1 MIANSAAHLYLGHMS
16 RQVVATVTRLHDAQC
31 QRTRM
36 HRRVFGAATQLL
48 DAQTDVSVPALAA
61 RAKLAPAA
69 FYAHFPSIE
78 VLFAELYLDRVIQ
91 LPLDIDPAASAT
103 DRVTEQ
109 LTALTLLMADEPR
122 LARACTHALV
132 STDDDMVDDVRSRIA
147 AEINRRISTALGGG
161 AWPEVLAT
169 LESVFWGALLQ
180 AQSGAMSYRQMARQ
194 LETMVSLI
202 VPGG

>member
-1 MIANSAAHLYLGHMS
+1 
-16 RQVVATVTRLHDAQC
+16 
-31 QRTRM
+31 M

-78 VLFAELYLDRVIQ
+78 VVFAELYLDRVIQ

-180 AQSGAMSYRQMARQ
+180 AQSGAMSYRQMARR

>member
-1 MIANSAAHLYLGHMS
+1 MS
-16 RQVVATVTRLHDAQC
+16 RPAVATVTRLHDAQC
-31 QRTRM
+31 QRISTQ
-36 HRRVFGAATQLL
+36 RRVFGAATQLL
-48 DAQTDVSVPALAA
+48 DADNDVSVPALAA
-61 RAKLAPAA
+61 RAKMAPAA
-69 FYAHFPSIE
+69 LYAHFPSIE
-78 VLFAELYLDRVIQ
+78 VVFAELYLDRVIQ
-91 LPLDIDPAASAT
+91 LPLDIDPATSTT
-103 DRVTEQ
+103 DRVTQQ

-122 LARACTHALV
+122 LARACTQALM
-132 STDDDMVDDVRSRIA
+132 STDDEMVDDVRGRIA
-147 AEINRRISTALGGG
+147 VEITRRISTALGGG

>member
-1 MIANSAAHLYLGHMS
+1 MS
-16 RQVVATVTRLHDAQC
+16 RPVVATVTRLPDAHC
-31 QRTRM
+31 QRLRT

-48 DAQTDVSVPALAA
+48 DADTDISVPALAA
-61 RAKLAPAA
+61 RAKLAPATL
-69 FYAHFPSIE
+69 YAHFPSIE
-78 VLFAELYLDRVIQ
+78 VVFAELYLDRVMQ
-91 LPLDIDPAASAT
+91 LPLDIDPEGDAT
-103 DRVTEQ
+103 SQVSEQ
-109 LTALTLLMADEPR
+109 LAAITLVMADEPR

-132 STDDDMVDDVRSRIA
+132 STDDVVVADVRLRIA
-147 AEINRRISTALGGG
+147 AEVKRRIAAALGGG

-180 AQSGAMSYRQMARQ
+180 AQSGSMSYRQMARQ

>member
-1 MIANSAAHLYLGHMS
+1 MS
-16 RQVVATVTRLHDAQC
+16 RPAVATVTRLNDAQC
-31 QRTRM
+31 QRVRAQ
-36 HRRVFGAATQLL
+36 RRVFGAATQLL
-48 DAQTDVSVPALAA
+48 DADNDVSVPALAA
-61 RAKLAPAA
+61 RAKMAPAA
-69 FYAHFPSIE
+69 LYAHFPSIE
-78 VLFAELYLDRVIQ
+78 VVFAELYLDRVIQ
-91 LPLDIDPAASAT
+91 LPLDIDPATSPT
-103 DRVTEQ
+103 DRVTQQ

-122 LARACTHALV
+122 LARACTQALM
-132 STDDDMVDDVRSRIA
+132 STDDEMVDDVRGRIA
-147 AEINRRISTALGGG
+147 VEITRRISTALGGG